1 MDGARRVCHSRG
13 QFLRPRPPLFATSSS
28 VSFRVQLDTFSG
40 PLDLLLYLVRK
51 HEVDISNI
59 PVAHVADQFLA
70 HVAVLEQIDVDA
82 VGDFLDLASMLI
94 EIKSQMVLPRQDTV
108 EPDEVEDPRQELVE
122 RLLEFK
128 KYRDAA
134 QLLEERGR
142 MWQERFARAASD
154 LPPRASRDQQPEI
167 TGVELWDLVSAFGRV
182 LRDKLAGPVTTSIT
196 YDETPIHVYM
206 RTIDQRVRSEGS
218 VAFFDLFPESVHK
231 STLVGMFLALL
242 ELVRYRHAVAHQ
254 SQRYG
259 DILIEPGPEVLPD
272 HVVTSSGGET
282 SEHGEA
288 DAARDGAANQA

>member
-1 MDGARRVCHSRG
+1 LAAGR
-13 QFLRPRPPLFATSSS
+13 T

-59 PVAHVADQFLA
+59 PVARVADQFLE

-82 VGDFLDLASMLI
+82 VGDFLDLASALI
-94 EIKSQMVLPRQDTV
+94 EIKSQMVLPQQAAS

-142 MWQERFARAASD
+142 EWQERFPRAASD
-154 LPPRASRDQQPEI
+154 LPPRSTTQQTPEI

-182 LRDKLAGPVTTSIT
+182 LRDKLAKPVTTSIT
-196 YDETPIHVYM
+196 YDDTPIHFYM
-206 RTIDQRVRSEGS
+206 RNIDQRVRAEGS
-218 VAFFDLFPESVHK
+218 VAFFDLFPTSVHK

-242 ELVRYRHAVAHQ
+242 ELVRYRYALAHQ
-254 SQRYG
+254 SMRYG
-259 DILIEPGPEVLPD
+259 DILIEPGPEQLHEHVATTSAGEPGAAQSEPD
-272 HVVTSSGGET
+272 DVGHVSSGHSG
-282 SEHGEA
+282 
-288 DAARDGAANQA
+288 R

>member
-1 MDGARRVCHSRG
+1 M
-13 QFLRPRPPLFATSSS
+13 P
-28 VSFRVQLDTFSG
+28 FRVHLDTFTG

-59 PVAHVADQFLA
+59 PVARIADQFLE

-82 VGDFLDLASMLI
+82 VGDFLDLASTLI
-94 EIKSQMVLPRQDTV
+94 EIKSQLVLPRPETD
-108 EPDEVEDPRQELVE
+108 EPDEIEDPRQELVE

-142 MWQERFARAASD
+142 IWQDRFSRASSD
-154 LPPRASRDQQPEI
+154 LPPRAEETKVPDI

-182 LRDKLAGPVTTSIT
+182 LRDKLAEPESTSVV

-206 RTIDQRVRSEGS
+206 QEIDQRVRSEGS
-218 VAFFDLFPESVHK
+218 VAFFDLFPAAVHK

-254 SQRYG
+254 TTAYG
-259 DILIEPGPEVLPD
+259 DILIEPGSEPLAD
-272 HVVTSSGGET
+272 KIITTSV
-282 SEHGEA
+282 A
-288 DAARDGAANQA
+288 DA